1 MENLNYYMSLRYSI
15 EVVEIPEDEGG
26 GFILAIPELGRASVN
41 AFGET
46 YDEARAMLEEVKES
60 AFSRWIEN
68 GISIPEPI
76 NEIQEESYSGRYPL
90 RMPKFLHRQIAE
102 FAKEEGQSINSL
114 LVALIT
120 QAITEKMINS
130 GAQKA
135 IKDTIR
141 ECLQVDWP
149 ERHLVH
155 HIAPEIKM
163 TTLELDKEG
172 ESHAWAEKMTLVS

>member
-1 MENLNYYMSLRYSI
+1 MKNLNYYMSLRYSI
-15 EVVEIPEDEGG
+15 EVVEIPKDEGG
-26 GFILAIPELGRASVN
+26 GIILAIPELGRASVN

-46 YDEARAMLEEVKES
+46 FEEARVMLEEIKES
-60 AFSRWIEN
+60 AFSRWIEK
-68 GISIPEPI
+68 GISIPEPV

-90 RMPKFLHRQIAE
+90 RMPQFLHRQVAE

-114 LVALIT
+114 LVTLIT
-120 QAITEKMINS
+120 QAITGKLIISE
-130 GAQKA
+130 AQKA
-135 IKDTIR
+135 IKDTIW
-141 ECLQVDWP
+141 ECLKVDWP
-149 ERHLVH
+149 ERHVVH